1 MATMDTI
8 QFIQSSMFEVFR
20 SFLAEI
26 DPLEPEEM
34 LFRPTPEANSIAFL
48 VWHFPRVADTAF
60 HRSQEMSTV
69 WEQDKWYEKFGLAE
83 TDTGTGFGSDQV
95 ATFQPSKELLINHLE
110 SVQKALDD
118 GLSQLTST
126 DLDRP
131 LNPENPRAT
140 LGRTIQSIVMGHG
153 FFHLG
158 EVRFLKGLQG
168 RPFSR

>member
-1 MATMDTI
+1 VDTI
-8 QFIQSSMFEVFR
+8 QFIQSSLYEVFR

-26 DPLEPEEM
+26 TPLEPAEM
-34 LFRPTPEANSIAFL
+34 LFRPTTEANSIAFL
-48 VWHFPRVADTAF
+48 VWHYPRIADTVF
-60 HRSQEMSTV
+60 HRSQGTSTV
-69 WEQDKWYEKFGLAE
+69 SEREKWYEAFGLAE
-83 TDTGTGFGSDQV
+83 TDTGTGFGTEQV
-95 ATFQPSKELLINHLE
+95 AAFQPNRKLLIGHLE

-118 GLSQLTST
+118 GLSQMTSS

-140 LGRTIQSIVMGHG
+140 VGRQIQSIIIGHG

-168 RPFSR
+168 MPFSR

>member
-1 MATMDTI
+1 
-8 QFIQSSMFEVFR
+8 MFEVFR

-26 DPLEPEEM
+26 APLEPEEM
-34 LFRPTPEANSIAFL
+34 LFRPTSEANSIAFL
-48 VWHFPRVADTAF
+48 VWHCPRIADTAF
-60 HRSQEMSTV
+60 HRSQGVPTV
-69 WEQDKWYEKFGLAE
+69 WERDKWYEKFGLAE
-83 TDTGTGFGSDQV
+83 TDTGTGFGADQV
-95 ATFQPSKELLINHLE
+95 AAFQPNRELLTNHLE

-118 GLSQLTST
+118 GLSQMTSA

-140 LGRTIQSIVMGHG
+140 VGRQIQSIVMGHG

>member
-1 MATMDTI
+1 
-8 QFIQSSMFEVFR
+8 MFEGWR
-20 SFLAEI
+20 SFLSEI

-34 LFRPTPEANSIAFL
+34 FFRPTAEANSIAFL
-48 VWHFPRVADTAF
+48 VWHCPRIADTAF
-60 HRSQEMSTV
+60 HRSQGMSTV
-69 WEQDKWYEKFGLAE
+69 WEQDKWYGKFGLAE
-83 TDTGTGFGSDQV
+83 TDTGTGFAPDQV
-95 ATFQPSKELLINHLE
+95 AAFRPTKKLLISHLE

-118 GLSQLTST
+118 GLSQMTST

-140 LGRTIQSIVMGHG
+140 LGRHIQSIVMGHG

-168 RPFSR
+168 RPFAR